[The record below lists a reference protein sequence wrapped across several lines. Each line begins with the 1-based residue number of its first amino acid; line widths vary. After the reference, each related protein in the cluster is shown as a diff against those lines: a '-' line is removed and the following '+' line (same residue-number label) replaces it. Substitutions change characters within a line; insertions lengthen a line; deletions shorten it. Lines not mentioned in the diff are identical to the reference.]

1 MATITDRKDEAMHTI
16 TWTDLRF
23 IGEEPNRFAIAGE
36 FTVYERLM
44 PKPGQDIRDAHIRF
58 DVSTQIEGDEVIIA
72 KGIFHDEVMR
82 IVRGEQAWA

>member
-1 MATITDRKDEAMHTI
+1 MATITATKEKDMHTI

-23 IGEEPNRFAIAGE
+23 IGEEPNRFAIAGDY
-36 FTVYERLM
+36 TVHERLLEN
-44 PKPGQDIRDAHIRF
+44 DHIRF
-58 DVSTQIEGDEVIIA
+58 DVSAQIEGDEVIIA